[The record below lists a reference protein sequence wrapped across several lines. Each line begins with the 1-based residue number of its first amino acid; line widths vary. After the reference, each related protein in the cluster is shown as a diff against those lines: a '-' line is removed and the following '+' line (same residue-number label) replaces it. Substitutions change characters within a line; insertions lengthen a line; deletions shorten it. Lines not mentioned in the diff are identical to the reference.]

1 MTRRI
6 IGLCVFLAFSITV
19 ENLDAAISAQLTPS
33 IASPSQLGSVITWTV
48 EASDTSPGQ
57 LWYRFRSA
65 PLHGSFAMI
74 RDFAPQNQ
82 LDWTTID
89 GEGVYVIEA
98 AIRNQS
104 TGETIYTSV
113 PYEMDSRV
121 VDDNPV
127 INPTAN
133 PLVFLYSAPAC
144 PEGGN
149 MYVSF
154 WPIAGP
160 FSSNVVVQPVVTDA
174 KACDSQ
180 TSMNFY
186 LAGLRADTNYQVSHT
201 TLRRRR
207 SFAGPILAMSTGS
220 ISTPTGASPFPKQ
233 TVQASPFGAE
243 DSLLLQGTLNGM
255 PIATDLQG
263 NILWY
268 YPKALSY
275 LTHPEQGGHFFGIFT
290 GSSPS
295 TSLLREF
302 DLAGNTIKETN
313 AATVNAQLA
322 ALGKRQIGVF
332 HHDARFLSN
341 GNIATIGTV
350 EQMLTDVQGPG
361 TIDVIGDMLI
371 VLDPN
376 LQVVWTW
383 DAFDHLD
390 VTRTAVLG
398 ETCSKGG
405 ACQSHFLAPD
415 GNDWTHAN
423 AVSETPDGN
432 LLFSLRHQDWVL
444 KVNYDNG
451 KGDGQIVWRLGP
463 DGDFTIQS
471 ADAFPWF
478 SHQHDVN
485 FLPDNSTLT
494 LFDNG
499 NTRKTLDPSA
509 NSRGQ
514 VLRVDQQNFT
524 VSHILNADLGV
535 FSAAVGSAQKLGNGD
550 YHFDAGFVDNN
561 SAISLE
567 VDPSG
572 KARGAIRASALEY
585 RTFRLSDLYKG
596 VPVVLPLDESQ
607 GVFGINRSR
616 GPDGPDQRRQ

>member
-1 MTRRI
+1 
-6 IGLCVFLAFSITV
+6 
-19 ENLDAAISAQLTPS
+19 
-33 IASPSQLGSVITWTV
+33 
-48 EASDTSPGQ
+48 
-57 LWYRFRSA
+57 
-65 PLHGSFAMI
+65 MI
-74 RDFAPQNQ
+74 RDFGPLSQ

-89 GEGVYVIEA
+89 GEGVYIIEA

-113 PYEMDSRV
+113 PYEMDSRL

-127 INPTAN
+127 ISPTAN

-144 PEGGN
+144 PLGGN
-149 MYVSF
+149 MNVSF
-154 WPIAGP
+154 WPIATP
-160 FSSNVVVQPVVTDA
+160 FSSNVAVQPVVTDA
-174 KACDSQ
+174 KPCDSQ
-180 TSMNFY
+180 SSMNFY
-186 LAGLRADTNYQVSHT
+186 LAGLQANTSYQVSHT
-201 TLRRRR
+201 MLGRRR
-207 SFAGPILAMSTGS
+207 SVAGPILSMTAGRIVAPSG
-220 ISTPTGASPFPKQ
+220 PPFPKQ
-233 TVQASPFGAE
+233 TVQAAPFGTA
-243 DSLLLQGTLNGM
+243 DSILLQATLNAM

-263 NILWY
+263 NVLWY
-268 YPKALSY
+268 YPKVLSF
-275 LTHPEQGGHFFGIFT
+275 LTHPEQGGRFFGIVT

-295 TSLLREF
+295 TSVLREF
-302 DLAGNTIKETN
+302 DLAGTTLKETN
-313 AATVNAQLA
+313 AATVNTQLA

-332 HHDARFLSN
+332 HHDARLLAN

-350 EQMLTDVQGPG
+350 EQILTDVQGPG
-361 TIDVIGDMLI
+361 PIDVVGDMVI

-383 DAFDHLD
+383 DAFDYLD
-390 VTRTAVLG
+390 VTRTAVLK
-398 ETCSKGG
+398 ETCLKGG
-405 ACQSHFLAPD
+405 ACPSHFLAPD

-444 KVNYDNG
+444 KINYDNG
-451 KGDGQIVWRLGP
+451 HGDGHIVWRLGP
-463 DGDFTIQS
+463 YGDFTIQS
-471 ADAFPWF
+471 TDAFPWF
-478 SHQHDVN
+478 SHQHDAN

-499 NTRKTLDPSA
+499 NTRRTYDPSA

-535 FSAAVGSAQKLGNGD
+535 FSAAVGSAQKLGNGN

-561 SAISLE
+561 SAISFE
-567 VDPSG
+567 VDPTG
-572 KARGAIRASALEY
+572 KATGAIRANALEY
-585 RTFRLSDLYKG
+585 RTFRLSDLYMG

-607 GVFGINRSR
+607 GVPGVNRSGR
-616 GPDGPDQRRQ
+616 PDGPDQRRR